1 MNTWME
7 YQVGTI
13 PSVLMTFD
21 SRKIFVLYVILL
33 VLNLQG
39 KMQQKTAEAQ
49 TSNSLTVY
57 IYIQS
62 TNLGFAR

>member
-1 MNTWME
+1 MNTCKEHM
-7 YQVGTI
+7 VGSI

-21 SRKIFVLYVILL
+21 SHKIFVLYVILL

-39 KMQQKTAEAQ
+39 KMQQKTAEVQ

-57 IYIQS
+57 IYIYIP
-62 TNLGFAR
+62 L

>member
-1 MNTWME
+1 MNICKEQMD
-7 YQVGTI
+7 GSI
-13 PSVLMTFD
+13 LSVLMTFD

-49 TSNSLTVY
+49 TEDSLTVCMEL
-57 IYIQS
+57 S
-62 TNLGFAR
+62 

>member
-49 TSNSLTVY
+49 TSNSLTV
-57 IYIQS
+57 
-62 TNLGFAR
+62 

>member
-1 MNTWME
+1 MNICKEHM
-7 YQVGTI
+7 VGSI
-13 PSVLMTFD
+13 LSVLMTFD

-49 TSNSLTVY
+49 TSDSITVHTY
-57 IYIQS
+57 FFFFY
-62 TNLGFAR
+62 L